1 MRQVKSVRDHRGND
15 ESVPVAIRATV
26 AMRRLMSVLV
36 EDGIYGT
43 TVEEVAERLVCR
55 QLEEMFERTS

>member
-1 MRQVKSVRDHRGND
+1 MSPRREERGNE
-15 ESVPVAIRATV
+15 ESVPVTIRATK
-26 AMRRLMSVLV
+26 AMRMLLSRLV

-55 QLEEMFERTS
+55 QLEEMFERVQ